1 MTTNVTGAQ
10 AVRSSETA
18 HHSAPHSDPP
28 GARTREETSA
38 IRFFWGELLLVAAM
52 SIAGNIVHAWL
63 NAPAGKQWVAAF
75 VASFPPIALL
85 AATHGVGLLV
95 RAQNKARLAY
105 WAVVGLTAAIAAIAF
120 RLSFDALRELSI
132 QVGMSEH
139 LAFLFP
145 LIIDGAIGQATVAL
159 LVLAR
164 TDRTDPEPVVRTE
177 PEPVHRPESV
187 RTVSVREVHTETR
200 STTDELT
207 TPRDHQEL
215 ETGPANQIEAPPQQV
230 RIEAVRT
237 VDRWISVA
245 ERVCGSDPAG
255 RRDPATVATI
265 LRLKYEQGWSHAQIA
280 EQIEVSKSAVTRT
293 LAAAQEYTETMR
305 DGESC

>member
-1 MTTNVTGAQ
+1 MTTNTTGAQ
-10 AVRSSETA
+10 AVRGTDA
-18 HHSAPHSDPP
+18 THRSAPHDGSP
-28 GARTREETSA
+28 GARTHEEISA

-105 WAVVGLTAAIAAIAF
+105 WAVVALTAAIAAIAF

-164 TDRTDPEPVVRTE
+164 TDRTDPEPVVRTD
-177 PEPVHRPESV
+177 PEPVRTLDPV

-200 STTDELT
+200 STTSELT
-207 TPRDHQEL
+207 TADSRPEL
-215 ETGPANQIEAPPQQV
+215 EQRPHIEIDVPAHQPRTGV
-230 RIEAVRT
+230 VHT
-237 VDRWISVA
+237 VDRWAAVA
-245 ERVCGSDPAG
+245 EQLCSTDPAG
-255 RRDPATVATI
+255 RRDPDTVTAI
-265 LRLKYEQGWSHAQIA
+265 LRLRHEEGWSHAQIA
-280 EQIEVSKSAVTRT
+280 DHTEVSKSAVTRT
-293 LAAAQEYTETMR
+293 LTAAQRITEGI
-305 DGESC
+305 DQ

>member
-1 MTTNVTGAQ
+1 MTTNQTGAR
-10 AVRSSETA
+10 AVRTTGPA
-18 HHSAPHSDPP
+18 HHHAPTPGP
-28 GARTREETSA
+28 VGARTREETSA

-63 NAPAGKQWVAAF
+63 NAPTGKEWVAAF

-105 WAVVGLTAAIAAIAF
+105 WAVVALTAAIAVIAF

-164 TDRTDPEPVVRTE
+164 TDRTDPEPAVRTE
-177 PEPVHRPESV
+177 PEPVHTPEPV
-187 RTVSVREVHTETR
+187 RTVSVREVHTETH
-200 STTDELT
+200 STTNRLT
-207 TPRDHQEL
+207 AEPDPI
-215 ETGPANQIEAPPQQV
+215 GIDA
-230 RIEAVRT
+230 AVRT
-237 VDRWISVA
+237 AIEPAVHQPRTDEPAEVDPWAAVA
-245 ERVCGSDPAG
+245 RQLCDADPAG
-255 RRDPATVATI
+255 RRDPEIVTTI
-265 LRLKYEQGWSHAQIA
+265 LRLKHEQGYTHSQIA
-280 EQIEVSKSAVTRT
+280 ERIEVSKSTVTRT
-293 LAAAQEYTETMR
+293 LTAAREFTEE
-305 DGESC
+305 GPH

>member
-1 MTTNVTGAQ
+1 MTTNPTGAQ
-10 AVRSSETA
+10 AVRTSDAA
-18 HHSAPHSDPP
+18 HRRAPQPDSP
-28 GARTREETSA
+28 GARTPEETSA

-177 PEPVHRPESV
+177 PEPVRAPDPV

-200 STTDELT
+200 STTSELT
-207 TPRDHQEL
+207 AGSD
-215 ETGPANQIEAPPQQV
+215 
-230 RIEAVRT
+230 RIEVDGAQRTALEPATHRPRTDEPDRVDPWAAVAARLC
-237 VDRWISVA
+237 DA
-245 ERVCGSDPAG
+245 DPAG
-255 RRDPATVATI
+255 RRDPDTVTTI
-265 LRLKYEQGWSHAQIA
+265 LRLKHEQGFTHAQIA
-280 EQIEVSKSAVTRT
+280 ERIEVSKSAVTRT
-293 LAAAQEYTETMR
+293 LIAAREIT
-305 DGESC
+305 GEGPR